1 MTEKDTEWTVDTL
14 KEYEDIQ
21 LSDMKDM
28 LQERFVMQTK
38 AVDSAFDAQ
47 QTAMQTAKTEQS
59 TAMVT
64 AFAAQKE
71 AVNTAMAASEKA
83 VNAAMAASEKAVA
96 KAETAADKRFESVNE
111 FRQQLGD
118 QAASFATKEEMDVR
132 MKSLADKFE
141 YESEHLQDAG
151 TGRDRALSDLEL
163 RLTRRLDLSQG
174 QEKGTEDS
182 RGNRRSDSSLLVSI
196 GSLVLAVIAVATTI
210 ITVLSRAP

>member
-1 MTEKDTEWTVDTL
+1 MRTETVWTVDTL

-47 QTAMQTAKTEQS
+47 QTAMTTAKTEQS

-64 AFAAQKE
+64 AFQAQKE

-118 QAASFATKEEMDVR
+118 QAASFATKEELDIR
-132 MKSLADKFE
+132 LKGLGDKFDS
-141 YESEHLQDAG
+141 ESQHLREAG
-151 TGRDRALSDLEL
+151 SGRDQNISNLEL

-174 QEKGTEDS
+174 QEKGTDES
-182 RGNRRSDSSLLVSI
+182 RGNRRQDTSLFVSI
-196 GSLVLAVIAVATTI
+196 GSLILAIVAVVVTI
-210 ITVLSRAP
+210 ISVLSK